1 MEAQAISELRNGP
14 NFRNIDVS
22 PTPELLEEQQ
32 RVHLATELARRD
44 VNLQNPPQMYLYTR
58 WYVKKMQQLSITLF
72 FLENKVWLL
81 IICNKQK
88 IVHLNSNST

>member
-32 RVHLATELARRD
+32 RVHLATELARRN
-44 VNLQNPPQMYLYTR
+44 VNLQNLPQIYLYTR
-58 WYVKKMQQLSITLF
+58 WYVKK
-72 FLENKVWLL
+72 
-81 IICNKQK
+81 CNN
-88 IVHLNSNST
+88 LA